1 MTEDVFFHFS
11 GPFCRVSVGSIRRR
25 CTTAANSRRSCD
37 RACVQNRCKHV
48 VFVPFPLKIARRRAI
63 YSAVHLSRGPVAWW
77 ERGDGA
83 LEDTV
88 TQMTEPE

>member
-1 MTEDVFFHFS
+1 MPFS
-11 GPFCRVSVGSIRRR
+11 L
-25 CTTAANSRRSCD
+25 N
-37 RACVQNRCKHV
+37 
-48 VFVPFPLKIARRRAI
+48 IAERRAI